1 MKKQKR
7 KEKKNKRISVIKWKY
22 NFHITF
28 IIVFFIGVGYLT
40 YFLHN
45 NPKAFSSD
53 GQSNFFH

>member
-7 KEKKNKRISVIKWKY
+7 KEKKNKKISPIKWNY
-22 NFHITF
+22 NLHITL

-40 YFLHN
+40 YFLHT